1 MKMLSNLYLIS
12 LVISF
17 LGGVIIML
25 YVVLR
30 LLKQKPNEDETNDK
44 TKNIK

>member
-1 MKMLSNLYLIS
+1 MLSNLYLIS